1 MEKDIYQL
9 AEKQRLLAYKNP
21 DSISKEYDAFL
32 EKNNIY
38 HSLNRKLFEKS
49 LHGHIE
55 LCDGILDIY
64 KKTSLE
70 NEKISL
76 LEDLFVIEYDR
87 NALVE
92 LILLVFKS
100 QNRPSNLWEYG
111 DLLYKIGNFN
121 YLHDYLELVK
131 DKSLGSDRQMLLL
144 LLGKS
149 KNKTVIPVLIELLS
163 DNSVCGHA
171 LDALS
176 NFSGNEIEESMLKYS
191 KSDIT
196 WVRNIAKRYLDKT
209 KKDN

>member
-1 MEKDIYQL
+1 
-9 AEKQRLLAYKNP
+9 
-21 DSISKEYDAFL
+21 
-32 EKNNIY
+32 
-38 HSLNRKLFEKS
+38 
-49 LHGHIE
+49 
-55 LCDGILDIY
+55 
-64 KKTSLE
+64 
-70 NEKISL
+70 
-76 LEDLFVIEYDR
+76 
-87 NALVE
+87 
-92 LILLVFKS
+92 
-100 QNRPSNLWEYG
+100 
-111 DLLYKIGNFN
+111 
-121 YLHDYLELVK
+121 
-131 DKSLGSDRQMLLL
+131 MLLL

>member
-76 LEDLFVIEYDR
+76 LEDLFVIGYDR

-121 YLHDYLELVK
+121 YLHDYLKLVK

>member
-76 LEDLFVIEYDR
+76 LEDLFVIGYDR

-144 LLGKS
+144 MLGKS

>member
-49 LHGHIE
+49 LYGHIE

-76 LEDLFVIEYDR
+76 LEDLFVIGYDR

>member
-76 LEDLFVIEYDR
+76 LEDLFVIGYDR

-196 WVRNIAKRYLDKT
+196 WVRNISKRYLDKT

>member
-76 LEDLFVIEYDR
+76 LEDLFVIGYDR

-92 LILLVFKS
+92 LMLLVFKS

>member
-76 LEDLFVIEYDR
+76 LEDLFVIGYDR

>member
-76 LEDLFVIEYDR
+76 LEDLFVIGYDR

-92 LILLVFKS
+92 LIFLVFKS

>member
-76 LEDLFVIEYDR
+76 LEDLFVIGYDR

-209 KKDN
+209 KKR

>member
-76 LEDLFVIEYDR
+76 LEDLFVIGYDR

-163 DNSVCGHA
+163 DNSVFGHA

>member
-76 LEDLFVIEYDR
+76 LEDLFVIGYDR

-176 NFSGNEIEESMLKYS
+176 NFSVNEIEESMLKYI

>member
-76 LEDLFVIEYDR
+76 LEDLFVIGYDR

-92 LILLVFKS
+92 LILFVFKS

>member
-76 LEDLFVIEYDR
+76 LEDLFVIGYDR

-111 DLLYKIGNFN
+111 DLLYKIGDFN